1 MSAFKRLKSLLTT
14 FISVISMNFLLLIEI
29 KMMKNLY
36 LQLSDDHETLVSC
49 QIEQAPLNDSILLL
63 NEASTYPNK
72 FL

>member
-1 MSAFKRLKSLLTT
+1 
-14 FISVISMNFLLLIEI
+14 MNFLLLIET

-49 QIEQAPLNDSILLL
+49 QIEQAPLNDLILLL

>member
-1 MSAFKRLKSLLTT
+1 
-14 FISVISMNFLLLIEI
+14 MNFLLLIET
-29 KMMKNLY
+29 KMMKNLF

-49 QIEQAPLNDSILLL
+49 QIEQDPLNDSILLL